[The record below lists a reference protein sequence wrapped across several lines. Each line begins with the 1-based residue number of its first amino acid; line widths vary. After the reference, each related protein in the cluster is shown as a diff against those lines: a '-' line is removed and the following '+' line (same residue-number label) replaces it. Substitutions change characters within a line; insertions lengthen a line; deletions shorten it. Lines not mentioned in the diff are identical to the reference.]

1 MPVVGIA
8 GMELAKSD
16 CKIEHNLSDYP
27 ACCAKD
33 SDGEI
38 IECMK
43 PGITAL
49 GFKKSHGGDFTDC
62 CLVDKILTIGDW
74 IFTALLVV
82 AILVILLAAWG
93 FLTAGGDPEKVK
105 KSRDYLIYA
114 LVGIAVAFLAKVLV
128 RVVASIMT

>member
-1 MPVVGIA
+1 MKKILVSLATIGLLAAPLVGLA
-8 GMELAKSD
+8 AMEMTNTCDITHDLD
-16 CKIEHNLSDYP
+16 DYVG
-27 ACCAKD
+27 CEGIG
-33 SDGEI
+33 GEQD
-38 IECMK
+38 
-43 PGITAL
+43 ASL
-49 GFKKSHGGDFTDC
+49 YADC
-62 CLVDKILTIGDW
+62 CLIDKILTIGDW